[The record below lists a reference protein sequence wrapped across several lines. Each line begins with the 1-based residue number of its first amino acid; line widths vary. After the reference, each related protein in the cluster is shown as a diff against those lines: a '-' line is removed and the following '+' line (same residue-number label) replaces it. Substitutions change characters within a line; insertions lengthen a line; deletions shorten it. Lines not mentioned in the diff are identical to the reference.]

1 MYETQIRS
9 LDMVEKKKF
18 LPLSDF
24 DRLPSNS
31 AYSNL
36 LLQKDHLKICKPR
49 VSRKAIGKSIF
60 FNENIQRLRD

>member
-9 LDMVEKKKF
+9 LDTVKKKF

-24 DRLPSNS
+24 DRLSSNS

-36 LLQKDHLKICKPR
+36 LLQKGHLKTCKPR
-49 VSRKAIGKSIF
+49 VSLKEIGKSFFLTKIF
-60 FNENIQRLRD
+60 SD

>member
-18 LPLSDF
+18 ISVSDF
-24 DRLPSNS
+24 DRLSSNS

-36 LLQKDHLKICKPR
+36 LSQKGHLKICKPR
-49 VSRKAIGKSIF
+49 VSRKAIGKSFFSTKIF
-60 FNENIQRLRD
+60 SD